1 MTPVLVSVDKAGDL
15 KLGRKKCRLHKKEE
29 VVKVAKDYGISSAN
43 KKTVKELCGALK
55 TNAILAK
62 LYPEAAKRRAAAKKR
77 AEKKTLNNVPLA
89 KLYPE
94 AAKKRFPDMFEV
106 SENVRRLREVRKEKA
121 KKRAAAKKKAL
132 TPSMKAALKKKA
144 VKKGINSFMKGM
156 VTTNSNIKKLRELNE
171 KPSKKAQPLTKGEA
185 RKRIKAMKGL
195 SANNKF
201 LFVNKLNLNQQSP
214 RRVVRMAREMA
225 RLR

>member
-1 MTPVLVSVDKAGDL
+1 MVSYVLNVDKVGDL
-15 KLGRKKCRLHKKEE
+15 KFGRKKCRLHKKSE
-29 VVKVAKDYGISSAN
+29 VVKVAKDYGISTPN
-43 KKTVKELCGALK
+43 KKTVSELCGSLK
-55 TNAILAK
+55 KKIQKAERVSREEVKKILANQ
-62 LYPEAAKRRAAAKKR
+62 
-77 AEKKTLNNVPLA
+77 NNVPLA

-94 AAKKRFPDMFEV
+94 A
-106 SENVRRLREVRKEKA
+106 A

-144 VKKGINSFMKGM
+144 VTNFMKGM
-156 VTTNSNIKKLRELNE
+156 VTTNANIKKLRELNE
-171 KPSKKAQPLTKGEA
+171 KPKPSKKAKSLTKDEA

>member
-1 MTPVLVSVDKAGDL
+1 MVSYVLNVDKAGDL
-15 KLGRKKCRLHKKEE
+15 KFGRKKCRLHKKAE
-29 VVKVAKDYGISSAN
+29 VVKVAKDYGISTPN
-43 KKTVKELCGALK
+43 KKTVSELCGSLK
-55 TNAILAK
+55 KKIQKAERVSREEVKKILANQ
-62 LYPEAAKRRAAAKKR
+62 
-77 AEKKTLNNVPLA
+77 NNVPLA

-94 AAKKRFPDMFEV
+94 AAKKR
-106 SENVRRLREVRKEKA
+106 
-121 KKRAAAKKKAL
+121 AAAKKKSL

-144 VKKGINSFMKGM
+144 VTNFMKGM
-156 VTTNSNIKKLRELNE
+156 VTTNANIKKLRELNE
-171 KPSKKAQPLTKGEA
+171 KPSKKAKSLTKDEA

>member
-1 MTPVLVSVDKAGDL
+1 MVSYVLNVDKVGDL
-15 KLGRKKCRLHKKEE
+15 KFGRKKCRLHKKSE
-29 VVKVAKDYGISSAN
+29 VVKVAKDYGIPTPN
-43 KKTVKELCGALK
+43 KKTVSELCGSLK
-55 TNAILAK
+55 KKIQKAERVSREEVKKILANQ
-62 LYPEAAKRRAAAKKR
+62 
-77 AEKKTLNNVPLA
+77 NNVPLA

-94 AAKKRFPDMFEV
+94 A
-106 SENVRRLREVRKEKA
+106 A

-144 VKKGINSFMKGM
+144 VTNFMKGM
-156 VTTNSNIKKLRELNE
+156 VTTNANIKKLRELNE
-171 KPSKKAQPLTKGEA
+171 KPKPSKKAKSLTKDEA

>member
-1 MTPVLVSVDKAGDL
+1 MVSYVLNVDKVGDL
-15 KLGRKKCRLHKKEE
+15 KFGRKKCRLHKKSE
-29 VVKVAKDYGISSAN
+29 VVQVAKDYGIPTPN
-43 KKTVKELCGALK
+43 KKTVSDLCGRLK
-55 TNAILAK
+55 KKIKEGERVSREEVKKILANQ
-62 LYPEAAKRRAAAKKR
+62 
-77 AEKKTLNNVPLA
+77 NNVPLA

-94 AAKKRFPDMFEV
+94 AAKKR
-106 SENVRRLREVRKEKA
+106 
-121 KKRAAAKKKAL
+121 AAAKKKVL

-144 VKKGINSFMKGM
+144 VTNFMKGM
-156 VTTNSNIKKLRELNE
+156 VTTNANIKKLRELNE
-171 KPSKKAQPLTKGEA
+171 KPKPSKKAKSLTKDEA

>member
-1 MTPVLVSVDKAGDL
+1 MVSYVLNVDKVGDL
-15 KLGRKKCRLHKKEE
+15 KFGRKKCRLHKKSE
-29 VVKVAKDYGISSAN
+29 VVQVAKDYGIPTPN
-43 KKTVKELCGALK
+43 KKTVSDLCGRLK
-55 TNAILAK
+55 KKIKEGERVSREEVKKILAN
-62 LYPEAAKRRAAAKKR
+62 R
-77 AEKKTLNNVPLA
+77 NNVPLA

-94 AAKKRFPDMFEV
+94 AAKKR
-106 SENVRRLREVRKEKA
+106 
-121 KKRAAAKKKAL
+121 AAAKKKVL

-144 VKKGINSFMKGM
+144 VTNFMKGM
-156 VTTNSNIKKLRELNE
+156 VTTNANIKKLRELNE
-171 KPSKKAQPLTKGEA
+171 KPSKKAKSLTKDEA

>member
-1 MTPVLVSVDKAGDL
+1 MVSYVLNVDKVGDL
-15 KLGRKKCRLHKKEE
+15 KFGRKKCRLHKKSE
-29 VVKVAKDYGISSAN
+29 VVQVAKDYGIPTPN
-43 KKTVKELCGALK
+43 KKTVSDLCGRLK
-55 TNAILAK
+55 KKIQEAERVSREEVKKILANQ
-62 LYPEAAKRRAAAKKR
+62 
-77 AEKKTLNNVPLA
+77 NNVPLA

-94 AAKKRFPDMFEV
+94 AAKKR
-106 SENVRRLREVRKEKA
+106 
-121 KKRAAAKKKAL
+121 AAAKKKVL

-144 VKKGINSFMKGM
+144 VTNFMKGM
-156 VTTNSNIKKLRELNE
+156 VTTNANIKKLRELNE
-171 KPSKKAQPLTKGEA
+171 KPKPSKKAKSLTKDEA

>member
-15 KLGRKKCRLHKKEE
+15 KLGRKKCRLHKKAD
-29 VVKVAKDYGISSAN
+29 VVKVAKKYGIVQAE
-43 KKTVKELCGALK
+43 KLTVKELCGGIKMRAK
-55 TNAILAK
+55 NSPLARD
-62 LYPEAAKRRAAAKKR
+62 LLRHAAKRGVR
-77 AEKKTLNNVPLA
+77 TDNLHLYNNVPLA

-94 AAKKRFPDMFEV
+94 AAKKR
-106 SENVRRLREVRKEKA
+106 
-121 KKRAAAKKKAL
+121 AAAKKKAV

-144 VKKGINSFMKGM
+144 VTNFMKGM
-156 VTTNSNIKKLRELNE
+156 VTSNSNIKKLRELNE
-171 KPSKKAQPLTKGEA
+171 KPSKKAQPLTKDEA

>member
-1 MTPVLVSVDKAGDL
+1 MVSYVLNVDKVGDL
-15 KLGRKKCRLHKKEE
+15 KFGRKKCRLHKKSE
-29 VVKVAKDYGISSAN
+29 VVQVAKDYGIPTPN
-43 KKTVKELCGALK
+43 KKTVSDLCGRLK
-55 TNAILAK
+55 KKIKEGERVSREEVKKILANQ
-62 LYPEAAKRRAAAKKR
+62 
-77 AEKKTLNNVPLA
+77 NNVPLA

-94 AAKKRFPDMFEV
+94 AAKKR
-106 SENVRRLREVRKEKA
+106 
-121 KKRAAAKKKAL
+121 AAAKKKVL

-144 VKKGINSFMKGM
+144 VTNFMKGM
-156 VTTNSNIKKLRELNE
+156 VTTNANIKKLRELNE
-171 KPSKKAQPLTKGEA
+171 KPKPSKKAKSLTKDEA

-201 LFVNKLNLNQQSP
+201 LYVNKLNLNQQSP

>member
-15 KLGRKKCRLHKKEE
+15 KLGRKKCRLHKKAD
-29 VVKVAKDYGISSAN
+29 VVKVAKKYGIVQAE
-43 KKTVKELCGALK
+43 KLTIKEMCEGLK
-55 TNAILAK
+55 MRAKNSPLARD
-62 LYPEAAKRRAAAKKR
+62 LLRHAAKRGVR
-77 AEKKTLNNVPLA
+77 TDNLNLYNNVPLA

-94 AAKKRFPDMFEV
+94 AAKKR
-106 SENVRRLREVRKEKA
+106 
-121 KKRAAAKKKAL
+121 AAAKKKVL

-144 VKKGINSFMKGM
+144 VTNFMKGM
-156 VTTNSNIKKLRELNE
+156 VTTNANIKKLRKLNE
-171 KPSKKAQPLTKGEA
+171 KPNPSKKAKSLTKDEA

>member
-1 MTPVLVSVDKAGDL
+1 MNISVDKVGDL
-15 KLGRKKCRLHKKEE
+15 KLGRKKCRLYKKDE
-29 VVKVAKDYGISSAN
+29 VVKVAKKYGIN
-43 KKTVKELCGALK
+43 TEKKTVKDLCSAMK
-55 TNAILAK
+55 SRVKNAN
-62 LYPEAAKRRAAAKKR
+62 
-77 AEKKTLNNVPLA
+77 TNNVPLA

-94 AAKKRFPDMFEV
+94 AAKKRAV
-106 SENVRRLREVRKEKA
+106 
-121 KKRAAAKKKAL
+121 AKKKAI

-144 VKKGINSFMKGM
+144 VTNFMKGM
-156 VTTNSNIKKLRELNE
+156 VTTNANIKKLRELNE
-171 KPSKKAQPLTKGEA
+171 KPKPSKKAKSLTKDEA